1 MLNTENKEQLIRL
14 LQIELLTWFE
24 GSKRDLPFRRTK
36 NPYAIWISEIMAQ
49 QTQIDTLIPY
59 YNRFIASFPDVAA
72 LATATEDQVIKA
84 WEGLGY
90 YSRARNLHKAAKM
103 IMSDYDGR
111 FPNNF
116 SELIKLPGIGP
127 YTGGAIASIAFN
139 EKVSAVDGNVLR
151 VISRYC
157 NSFDDIGAP
166 KTKDIVTRWVE
177 TILPEATG
185 NFNEGL
191 MELGAMICT
200 PQNPK
205 CLICPIRL
213 GCQCHSFG
221 TTNQLPV
228 KKKKQKQVRKKMEVG
243 ILTQNGK
250 LFFVKRPESGLLSS
264 MWSFPIVE
272 TTTQKGEDIKKKLQ
286 EFFPELSEPVLIGE
300 SRHVFSHI
308 IWKMRLY
315 GFDVPSQVCET
326 PKAYISDKTVEEIP
340 IETQFK
346 ARASIDD
353 LALPVAFSKL
363 LTLIDA
369 VQLQNDA
376 K

>member
-1 MLNTENKEQLIRL
+1 MLNTENNEQFITL

-24 GSKRDLPFRRTK
+24 GSKRDLPFRQTK
-36 NPYAIWISEIMAQ
+36 NPYFIWISEIMAQ
-49 QTQIDTLIPY
+49 QTQLDTLIPY
-59 YNRFIASFPDVAA
+59 YNRFIESFPDVAS
-72 LATATEDQVIKA
+72 LAAATEDQVIKA

-90 YSRARNLHKAAKM
+90 YSRARNLHKASKI
-103 IMSDYDGR
+103 IMTEYAGC
-111 FPNNF
+111 FPDNF
-116 SELIKLPGIGP
+116 SDLIKLPGIGP

-157 NSFDDIGAP
+157 NSFEDIGDE
-166 KTKDIVTRWVE
+166 KTKKIVTRWVE
-177 TILPEATG
+177 KILPEATG

-221 TTNQLPV
+221 TTNELPV
-228 KKKKQKQVRKKMEVG
+228 KKKKQKQVHKKMEVG
-243 ILTQNGK
+243 ILKRGGE
-250 LFFVKRPESGLLSS
+250 LFFVKRPGSGLLSE

-272 TTTQKGEDIKKKLQ
+272 TTTEKGDDIKKKLQ
-286 EFFPELSEPVLIGE
+286 EFFPELSEPVFIGE

-308 IWKMRLY
+308 IWEMRLY
-315 GFDVPSQVCET
+315 GFEVPSMVCES
-326 PKAYISDKTVEEIP
+326 PKAYISDEMESLP
-340 IETQFK
+340 IKTQFK
-346 ARASIDD
+346 GRDSIDD

-369 VQLQNDA
+369 APLQSDV

>member
-1 MLNTENKEQLIRL
+1 MLTTENNGQLITL

-36 NPYAIWISEIMAQ
+36 NPYTIWVSEIMAQ

-59 YNRFIASFPDVAA
+59 YTQFIELFPDVASLA
-72 LATATEDQVIKA
+72 LATEDQVIKA

-90 YSRARNLHKAAKM
+90 YSRARNLHKAAKI
-103 IMSDYDGR
+103 IMSEYDGCM
-111 FPNNF
+111 PDTF
-116 SELIKLPGIGP
+116 SSLIKLPGIGP

-157 NSFDDIGAP
+157 NSFMDIGDA
-166 KTKDIVTRWVE
+166 KTKKTVTQWVE
-177 TILPEATG
+177 EILPEATG

-191 MELGAMICT
+191 MELGAVICT

-205 CLICPIRL
+205 CLICPVCL
-213 GCQCHSFG
+213 GCQSFACG
-221 TTNQLPV
+221 TTGELPV

-243 ILTQNGK
+243 IVKLHGE
-250 LFFVKRPESGLLSS
+250 LFFVRRPSSGILSE

-272 TTTQKGEDIKKKLQ
+272 TTTETGADIKRKL
-286 EFFPELSEPVLIGE
+286 EEYFPELSDPVFIGE

-308 IWKMRLY
+308 IWEMKLY
-315 GFDVPSQVCET
+315 GFELPSGVFESPASYTFDKGDET
-326 PKAYISDKTVEEIP
+326 PP
-340 IETQFK
+340 LRTQFK
-346 ARASIDD
+346 SLEAIDD

-363 LTLIDA
+363 LIL
-369 VQLQNDA
+369 L
-376 K
+376 